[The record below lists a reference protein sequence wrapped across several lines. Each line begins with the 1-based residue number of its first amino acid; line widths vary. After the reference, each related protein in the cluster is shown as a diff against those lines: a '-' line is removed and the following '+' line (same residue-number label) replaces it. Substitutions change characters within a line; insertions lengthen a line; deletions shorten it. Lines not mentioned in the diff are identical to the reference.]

1 MLKKH
6 IKYLYNLV
14 KENIKYRLET
24 LRFIKAFFS
33 PFKRP
38 KLLFYLGRVAVGTP
52 IFYPRKWV
60 RSRQKTGYMEANPK
74 KVGFDFV
81 GLGYK
86 MKWNEFRHEWN
97 PVFSFVFFGYQFA
110 ITVRPEEADHYWE
123 CWLNFEY
130 RTDKSKSWKER
141 IAESRKIFPCV
152 WTTYGA
158 DAPAGGRHI
167 CYWDE
172 ILKKKYL

>member
-1 MLKKH
+1 MLIKH
-6 IKYLYNLV
+6 IKYLYNLA
-14 KENIKYRLET
+14 KENIKYRIET

-38 KLLFYLGRVAVGTP
+38 TFYFYLGKLTLGTP

-60 RSRQKTGYMEANPK
+60 KSRKKIGYMEARPK
-74 KVGFDFV
+74 RIGFDFV
-81 GLGYK
+81 SLGYK
-86 MKWNEFRHEWN
+86 LKMKEFRYEWN
-97 PVFSFVFFGYQFA
+97 PIFSFVFFGYQFA
-110 ITVRPEEADHYWE
+110 ITIRPEEADHYWE

-141 IAESRKIFPCV
+141 IKESRIAFPCI
-152 WTTYGA
+152 WYGENE
-158 DAPAGGRHI
+158 PRYV
-167 CYWDE
+167 CYWDK